1 MNPMPPPAGLVR
13 SWGITIMPAP
23 NGWIV
28 REQNCAWPGG
38 IPDTLA
44 VFNKLEDLQ
53 AALPALLGQEQKGTE
68 ETKP

>member
-1 MNPMPPPAGLVR
+1 MNEELVR
-13 SWGITIMPAP
+13 SYGISIVPAP

-28 REQNCAWPGG
+28 REPDCAWPGG
-38 IPDTLA
+38 MPNTLA

>member
-1 MNPMPPPAGLVR
+1 MNPLV
-13 SWGITIMPAP
+13 SITITQAP

-28 REQNCAWPGG
+28 REQSYAMCERV
-38 IPDTLA
+38 LA

-53 AALPALLGQEQKGTE
+53 AALPALLVREQKETE